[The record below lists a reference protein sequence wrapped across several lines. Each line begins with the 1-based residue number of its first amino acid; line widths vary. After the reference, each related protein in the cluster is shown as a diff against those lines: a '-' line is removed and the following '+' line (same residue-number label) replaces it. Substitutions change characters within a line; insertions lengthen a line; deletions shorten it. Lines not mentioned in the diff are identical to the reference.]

1 MNETLLELY
10 DDNELEKIIKTLNN
24 NEINL
29 SNKII
34 LKIFSKDKVKTIERL
49 RDFLISNI
57 NKSIIVYVVEGG
69 QREA

>member
-10 DDNELEKIIKTLNN
+10 DDEIEKTIKILNN
-24 NEINL
+24 NKINL
-29 SNKII
+29 TNKIV

-57 NKSIIVYVVEGG
+57 NKSITVYIVEGG